1 MRIKLRLETKR
12 AVYAYESYVSIGD
25 FFSKTITTVRTLHYY
40 NKIDILK
47 PTFVSESGHRY
58 YSD

>member
-1 MRIKLRLETKR
+1 M
-12 AVYAYESYVSIGD
+12 YAYESYVSIGD